1 MSKFGVLKTKILKK
15 LTESYSNQ
23 NKTEMKEI
31 LKMIKENK
39 DFKELYLFYEEIEN
53 KYFEDKDT
61 AKLYVEE
68 LNTILKNKSKNI
80 SDFCNKLN
88 TKLNDIEINEN
99 EVYSSLDTLLEE
111 DNLSNIDKKVL
122 SKKKLVG
129 HLTTSK
135 QTNEDLSSDVV
146 VNESLLHA
154 VLVNNFNVLYSNNLN
169 EEQKEELKNILSM
182 NQEDLD
188 KNISELKENVLD
200 QVSKIL
206 TENSDQD
213 LSKKL
218 TQVQEEVN
226 KMTFSKINYFK
237 LKELKNGLN

>member
-68 LNTILKNKSKNI
+68 LNNILKNKSNKL
-80 SDFCNKLN
+80 SDFCNRLNEKLS
-88 TKLNDIEINEN
+88 DIEINEN
-99 EVYSSLDTLLEE
+99 EVYSSLDALLE
-111 DNLSNIDKKVL
+111 DDSLSNIDKKVL

-129 HLTTSK
+129 HLTTKK
-135 QTNEDLSSDVV
+135 QTNESSVSEVV
-146 VNESLLHA
+146 LNESLLHA
-154 VLVNNFNVLYSNNLN
+154 VLVNNFNVLYANNLN
-169 EEQKEELKNILSM
+169 EEQQEELKTILSM

-188 KNISELKENVLD
+188 KNMSDLKETVLE

-206 TENSDQD
+206 SENSDQE
-213 LSKKL
+213 LSTKL
-218 TQVQEEVN
+218 TQVQDEVN
-226 KMTFSKINYFK
+226 KMTFNKFNYYK
-237 LKELKNGLN
+237 LKELKNGL

>member
-15 LTESYSNQ
+15 LTESYSSQ

-68 LNTILKNKSKNI
+68 LNNILKNKSKKL
-80 SDFCNKLN
+80 SEFCNRLN
-88 TKLNDIEINEN
+88 EKLNDIEINEN
-99 EVYSSLDTLLEE
+99 EVYSSLDALLE
-111 DNLSNIDKKVL
+111 DDSLSNIDKKVL

-129 HLTTSK
+129 HLTTKK
-135 QTNEDLSSDVV
+135 QTNESSVPEVV
-146 VNESLLHA
+146 LNESLLHA
-154 VLVNNFNVLYSNNLN
+154 VLVNNFNVLYTNNLN
-169 EEQKEELKNILSM
+169 EEQQEELKTILSM

-188 KNISELKENVLD
+188 KNMSELKENVLV

-206 TENSDQD
+206 SENSDQE
-213 LSKKL
+213 LSTKL
-218 TQVQEEVN
+218 TQVQDEVN
-226 KMTFSKINYFK
+226 KMTFNKFNYYK
-237 LKELKNGLN
+237 LKELKNGL

>member
-1 MSKFGVLKTKILKK
+1 
-15 LTESYSNQ
+15 
-23 NKTEMKEI
+23 
-31 LKMIKENK
+31 
-39 DFKELYLFYEEIEN
+39 
-53 KYFEDKDT
+53 
-61 AKLYVEE
+61 VEE

-188 KNISELKENVLD
+188 KNMSELKENVLD

-218 TQVQEEVN
+218 TQVQDEVN

>member
-1 MSKFGVLKTKILKK
+1 MSKFGVLKTKLLKK

-80 SDFCNKLN
+80 SEFCNKLN
-88 TKLNDIEINEN
+88 EKLNDIEINEN

-135 QTNEDLSSDVV
+135 QTNESLVSDVV

-169 EEQKEELKNILSM
+169 EEQKDELKNILSM

-188 KNISELKENVLD
+188 KNMTELKENVLE

-206 TENSDQD
+206 TENSDQEI
-213 LSKKL
+213 SNKL
-218 TQVQEEVN
+218 TQVQDEVN
-226 KMTFSKINYFK
+226 KMTFNKMNYFK

>member
-15 LTESYSNQ
+15 LTESYSSQ

-53 KYFEDKDT
+53 KYFDDKDT

-68 LNTILKNKSKNI
+68 LNNILKNKSKKLTE
-80 SDFCNKLN
+80 FCNRLN
-88 TKLNDIEINEN
+88 EKLNDIEINEN
-99 EVYSSLDTLLEE
+99 EVYSSLDALLE
-111 DNLSNIDKKVL
+111 DDSLSNIDKKVL

-129 HLTTSK
+129 HLTTKK
-135 QTNEDLSSDVV
+135 QTNESSVPEVV
-146 VNESLLHA
+146 LNESLLHA
-154 VLVNNFNVLYSNNLN
+154 VLVNNFNVLYTSNLN
-169 EEQKEELKNILSM
+169 EEQQEELKTILSM

-188 KNISELKENVLD
+188 KNMSDLKENVLE

-206 TENSDQD
+206 SENSDQE
-213 LSKKL
+213 LSTKL
-218 TQVQEEVN
+218 TQVQDEVS
-226 KMTFSKINYFK
+226 KMTFNKFNYYK
-237 LKELKNGLN
+237 LKELKNGL

>member
-1 MSKFGVLKTKILKK
+1 MSKFGVLKTKLLKK

-88 TKLNDIEINEN
+88 EKLNDIEINEN

-129 HLTTSK
+129 HLTTAK
-135 QTNEDLSSDVV
+135 QTNESVVSDVV

-169 EEQKEELKNILSM
+169 EEQKDELKNILSM
-182 NQEDLD
+182 NQEDLNVNM
-188 KNISELKENVLD
+188 KELKENVLE

-213 LSKKL
+213 LSQKL
-218 TQVQEEVN
+218 TQVQDEVN
-226 KMTFSKINYFK
+226 KMEFNKMNYFK

>member
-146 VNESLLHA
+146 V
-154 VLVNNFNVLYSNNLN
+154 
-169 EEQKEELKNILSM
+169 
-182 NQEDLD
+182 
-188 KNISELKENVLD
+188 
-200 QVSKIL
+200 
-206 TENSDQD
+206 
-213 LSKKL
+213 
-218 TQVQEEVN
+218 
-226 KMTFSKINYFK
+226 
-237 LKELKNGLN
+237 